1 MIPFNKPF
9 YPPNTSDFI
18 LDSLATNHISG
29 DGKYSHKIKKFFD
42 QKFGFK
48 YNLMTTSCTDALE
61 LIALTI
67 DLKKED
73 EVILPS
79 YTFVSSANPFLL
91 RGAKLIFAD
100 SCEDSPNIDLDH
112 VRQLITK
119 KTKVIVIVHYAGI
132 PCNIEKLMKIKKDFS
147 TIFIVEDAAQ
157 CVDAFYKGTPL
168 GSFGDF
174 SALSFHETKNI
185 SCGEGGL
192 FVSKEKSNYHKAE
205 VIREKGTNRSSF
217 IRGEVNK
224 YGWKNIGSSFL
235 PSDVLASILWAQL
248 QVMDEI
254 KSNRKNIWNIYYE
267 RLESLELSGKII
279 RPKLSPQV
287 DHNAHI
293 FYLITSNFAERNQL
307 IQFLS
312 KRSIKATFHYLSL
325 HKSDFFRGKTLDN
338 SLPNSDKYT
347 SCLIRLPLFNQIKV
361 QECEA
366 VIENI
371 QAFYKYY

>member
-1 MIPFNKPF
+1 MIPFNRPF
-9 YPPNTSDFI
+9 YPPTTLKFI
-18 LDSLATNHISG
+18 QDSLATNHISG
-29 DGKYSHKIKKFFD
+29 DGKYSHKIKQFFD
-42 QKFGFK
+42 QKFGLR

-79 YTFVSSANPFLL
+79 YTFVSTANPFLL

-100 SCEDSPNIDLDH
+100 SCNDSPNIDLDH

-119 KTKVIVIVHYAGI
+119 KTKAIVIVHYAGI
-132 PCNIEKLMKIKKDFS
+132 PCDIEKLIKIKKDFS
-147 TIFIVEDAAQ
+147 TIYIVEDAAQ
-157 CVDAFYKGTPL
+157 CVDSFYKGTPL

-174 SALSFHETKNI
+174 SAFSFHETKNI

-205 VIREKGTNRSSF
+205 IIREKGTNRMSF

-224 YGWKNIGSSFL
+224 YGWKTIGSSFL
-235 PSDVLASILWAQL
+235 PSDILAAILWAQL
-248 QVMDEI
+248 QEMGEI
-254 KSNRKNIWNIYYE
+254 KSNRKKIWNNYYE
-267 RLESLELSGKII
+267 GLECLESSGKII
-279 RPKLSPQV
+279 RPKFSPQA

-293 FYLITSNFAERNQL
+293 FYLITRSETERNQL
-307 IQFLS
+307 IQFLAE
-312 KRSIKATFHYLSL
+312 RSIKASFHYLSL
-325 HKSDFFRGKTLDN
+325 HKSNFFKSKTGND

-347 SCLIRLPLFNQIKV
+347 SCLVRLPMFNQMNIRKSNK
-361 QECEA
+361 

-371 QAFYKYY
+371 QAFFK

>member
-9 YPPNTSDFI
+9 YPTTSSEFI
-18 LDSLATNHISG
+18 QDSLATNHISG
-29 DGKYSHKIKKFFD
+29 DGKYSNKIKQFFE
-42 QKFGFK
+42 QKFRFR

-67 DLKKED
+67 DLKKDD

-79 YTFVSSANPFLL
+79 YTFVSTANPFLL

-100 SCEDSPNIDLDH
+100 SCSDSPNINLDH

-132 PCNIEKLMKIKKDFS
+132 ACDIQKLMKIKKDFS
-147 TIFIVEDAAQ
+147 AIYIVEDAAQ
-157 CVDAFYKGTPL
+157 CVDSFYNGKPL

-174 SALSFHETKNI
+174 SAFSFHETKNI

-192 FVSKEKSNYHKAE
+192 FVCKEEVNYHKAE
-205 VIREKGTNRSSF
+205 IIREKGTNRMSF

-235 PSDVLASILWAQL
+235 PSDILAAILWAQL
-248 QVMDEI
+248 QEMDKI
-254 KSNRKNIWNIYYE
+254 KSNRKKIWNNYYIGLE
-267 RLESLELSGKII
+267 TLESTGKII
-279 RPKLSPQV
+279 RPKFSTKV

-293 FYLITSNFAERNQL
+293 FYLITRNETERNQL

-312 KRSIKATFHYLSL
+312 ERLIKANFHYLSL
-325 HKSDFFRGKTLDN
+325 HKSDFFKSKAINDF
-338 SLPNSDKYT
+338 LPNSDKYMN
-347 SCLIRLPLFNQIKV
+347 CLVRLPLFNQMELTDSNK
-361 QECEA
+361 

-371 QAFYKYY
+371 QVFFN

>member
-9 YPPNTSDFI
+9 YPPNTIDFI
-18 LDSLATNHISG
+18 KDSLATNHISG
-29 DGKYSHKIKKFFD
+29 DGKYSHKIKQFFD
-42 QKFGFK
+42 QKFGFR

-61 LIALTI
+61 LIAITI

-100 SCEDSPNIDLDH
+100 SCDYSPNVDLDH

-119 KTKVIVIVHYAGI
+119 KTKVIVVVHYAGI
-132 PCNIEKLMKIKKDFS
+132 PCDIEKLMKIKKDFS
-147 TIFIVEDAAQ
+147 SIYIVEDAAQ

-192 FVSKEKSNYHKAE
+192 FVSKEESNYHKAE

-224 YGWKNIGSSFL
+224 YGWKNLGSSFL

-248 QVMDEI
+248 QVMDDI
-254 KSNRKNIWNIYYE
+254 KYKRKNIWNRYYE
-267 RLESLELSGKII
+267 SLEPLELSGKII
-279 RPKLSPQV
+279 RPKFSSQV

-293 FYLITSNFAERNQL
+293 FYFITRDEAERNKL

-312 KRSIKATFHYLSL
+312 ERLIKATFHYLSL
-325 HKSDFFRGKTLDN
+325 HKSEFFKKKTGDKPLT
-338 SLPNSDKYT
+338 NSDKYS
-347 SCLIRLPLFNQIKV
+347 SCLIRLPLFNQIKIE
-361 QECEA
+361 ECET

-371 QAFYKYY
+371 KAFYK